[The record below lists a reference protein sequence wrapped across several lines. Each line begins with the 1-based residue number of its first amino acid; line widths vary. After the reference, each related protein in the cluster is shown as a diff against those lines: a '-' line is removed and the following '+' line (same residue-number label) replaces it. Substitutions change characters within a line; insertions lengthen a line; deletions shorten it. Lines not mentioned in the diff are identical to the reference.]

1 MAPTVW
7 RQSSEVEVKVLSFRS
22 KTTSKLLVK
31 VEGGL
36 DTQKIN
42 IKGTKRSEWSIN
54 VCYTISLT
62 VGYHHIQASTG
73 GGDHSKCI
81 RPGSWCPCQNIRSW
95 VTGGC
100 SRVNKLSTSNLLFP
114 LQPPPSWTSSRLAPI
129 FVLSALTTTTLY
141 QTGFKPRSGTLSFK
155 EDKVLCLSL
164 GDVHFPFR
172 WVILPFWYQVA

>member
-81 RPGSWCPCQNIRSW
+81 RPGSWCPCQNVRSW

-141 QTGFKPRSGTLSFK
+141 QGSSQEAEPSLLKRTKSF
-155 EDKVLCLSL
+155 VYLWVMCISL
-164 GDVHFPFR
+164 LDESYSPFD
-172 WVILPFWYQVA
+172 IK